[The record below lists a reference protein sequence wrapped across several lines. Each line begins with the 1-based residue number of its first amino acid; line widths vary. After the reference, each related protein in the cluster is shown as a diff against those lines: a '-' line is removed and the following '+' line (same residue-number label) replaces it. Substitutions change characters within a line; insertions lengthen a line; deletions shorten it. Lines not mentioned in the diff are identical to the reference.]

1 MVLIAV
7 EQIHSHSSIAD
18 LQITVH
24 GIWQYELDPLV
35 KQVLVVCFSS
45 VVRGGEGADDVSA
58 GSAFVCE

>member
-7 EQIHSHSSIAD
+7 EQIHGHSSIAD

-35 KQVLVVCFSS
+35 KQVLLVCLCSI
-45 VVRGGEGADDVSA
+45 V
-58 GSAFVCE
+58 